1 MADKN
6 KRCPRQIMD
15 AFTMMNTAI
24 ILLAIAAVG
33 GLTMAV
39 IRFRGADRPPS
50 WITMLHGFLAG
61 AAMTLLIYAW
71 ATVGI
76 PGLAK
81 AAVGIFIVVAL
92 VGAWINLNF
101 HSKLIPLP
109 KNVIVVHG
117 IVAVIA
123 FVMLIVAAMTPH

>member
-1 MADKN
+1 
-6 KRCPRQIMD
+6 MD
-15 AFTMMNTAI
+15 AYSMMKTAVV
-24 ILLAIAAVG
+24 LLAIAAVG

-61 AAMTLLIYAW
+61 AAMTLLLYAW
-71 ATVGI
+71 CTVGL

-81 AAVGIFIVVAL
+81 AAVGIFVVVAL

-101 HSKLIPLP
+101 HSKMLPLP
-109 KNVIVVHG
+109 KGVIVVHG
-117 IVAVIA
+117 VVAVVA
-123 FVMLIVAAMTPH
+123 FLMLVMSLMNAGTTGATPPG

>member
-1 MADKN
+1 
-6 KRCPRQIMD
+6 MD
-15 AFTMMNTAI
+15 SFSMMKTAVV
-24 ILLAIAAVG
+24 LLAIAAVG

-61 AAMTLLIYAW
+61 AAMTLLLYAW
-71 ATVGI
+71 ATVGL

-81 AAVGIFIVVAL
+81 AAVGIFVVVAL

-101 HSKLIPLP
+101 HSKMLPLP
-109 KNVIVVHG
+109 KNVVVIHG

-123 FVMLIVAAMTPH
+123 FVMLLLSLQAPPTQ

>member
-1 MADKN
+1 
-6 KRCPRQIMD
+6 MD
-15 AFTMMNTAI
+15 AMSIMKTAV

-61 AAMTLLIYAW
+61 AAVTLLLYAW
-71 ATVGI
+71 ATVGL

-81 AAVGIFIVVAL
+81 ASVCIFIVVAL

-101 HSKLIPLP
+101 HSKMLPLP
-109 KNVIVVHG
+109 KGVIVVHG
-117 IVAVIA
+117 VVAVIS
-123 FVMLIVAAMTPH
+123 FVMLLMALMQPPPP

>member
-1 MADKN
+1 
-6 KRCPRQIMD
+6 MD
-15 AFTMMNTAI
+15 ALSMMKTAVV
-24 ILLAIAAVG
+24 LLAIAAVG
-33 GLTMAV
+33 GMTMAI

-61 AAMTLLIYAW
+61 AAMTLLLYAW
-71 ATVGI
+71 FTVGL

-101 HSKLIPLP
+101 HSKLLPLP
-109 KNVIVVHG
+109 KGVIVVHG
-117 IVAVIA
+117 VVAVVA
-123 FVMLIVAAMTPH
+123 FLMLVMAVMSAPPPV